1 MKPIEQEILNIKEHH
16 ALMWEMVE
24 LQVRKA
30 FEAIDNYDK
39 NLANQILAREK
50 MVNTQE
56 LVVDHSCENF
66 IALYAPVAID
76 LRFVISLLKINNNLE
91 RIGDFAESIALF
103 VLNKQTAKLPK
114 ELVEKL
120 EFKKMCSTA
129 LEMLITARTALAKE
143 DTTIASKVLSMD
155 SEIDRIN
162 AQSVRVLGEHIQAH
176 PESVCELLSLFGVI
190 RRIERIGDRSANIAE
205 DVVFYVD
212 AKELRHNGK

>member
-1 MKPIEQEILNIKEHH
+1 MKPIEQEIILIKEQH
-16 ALMWEMVE
+16 AMMWEMVE

-30 FEAIDNYDK
+30 FEAIDNFDK
-39 NLANQILAREK
+39 NLATQILTREK

-56 LVVDHSCENF
+56 LVVDHGCENF

-103 VLNKQTAKLPK
+103 VLHKQNGKLPK
-114 ELVEKL
+114 ELIDKL
-120 EFKKMCSTA
+120 EFKKMCSVA
-129 LEMLITARTALAKE
+129 LEMLVTARVALAKE
-143 DTTIASKVLSMD
+143 DTTIASKVLAMD

-162 AQSVRVLGEHIQAH
+162 AQSVKVLGEHIQAH
-176 PESVCELLSLFGVI
+176 PETACELLSLYGVI

-212 AKELRHNGK
+212 AKELRHNSK

>member
-1 MKPIEQEILNIKEHH
+1 M
-16 ALMWEMVE
+16 MWEMVE

-30 FEAIDNYDK
+30 FEAIDNFDK
-39 NLANQILAREK
+39 NLATQILTREK

-56 LVVDHSCENF
+56 LVVDHGCENF

-103 VLNKQTAKLPK
+103 VLHKQNGKLPK
-114 ELVEKL
+114 ELIDKL
-120 EFKKMCSTA
+120 EFKKMCSVA
-129 LEMLITARTALAKE
+129 LEMLVTARVALAKE
-143 DTTIASKVLSMD
+143 DTTIASKVLAMD

-162 AQSVRVLGEHIQAH
+162 AQSVKVLGEHIQAH
-176 PESVCELLSLFGVI
+176 PETACELLSLYGVI

-212 AKELRHNGK
+212 AKELRHNSK

>member
-1 MKPIEQEILNIKEHH
+1 MKPIELETLKIKEQH
-16 ALMWEMVE
+16 AMMWEMVE

-30 FEAIDNYDK
+30 FEAMENFDK
-39 NLANQILAREK
+39 NIANQIITREK

-66 IALYAPVAID
+66 IALYSPVAID

-103 VLNKQTAKLPK
+103 VNYRQKSKLPK
-114 ELVEKL
+114 ELVDKL
-120 EFKKMCSTA
+120 ELKKMCTYA
-129 LEMLITARTALAKE
+129 LNMLTTARAALSKE
-143 DTTIASKVLSMD
+143 DTTIAAQVLGMD
-155 SEIDRIN
+155 AEVDRIN
-162 AQSVRVLGEHIQAH
+162 AQAIPVLSQYMKAN
-176 PESVCELLSLFGVI
+176 PESMEEMLALYGVI

-212 AKELRHNGK
+212 AKELRHNEK

>member
-1 MKPIEQEILNIKEHH
+1 MKPIEQEIIIIKEQH
-16 ALMWEMVE
+16 AMMWEMVE

-30 FEAIDNYDK
+30 FEAMDNFDK
-39 NLANQILAREK
+39 NLATQILTREK

-103 VLNKQTAKLPK
+103 VLHKQNGKLPK
-114 ELVEKL
+114 ELIDKL
-120 EFKKMCSTA
+120 EFKKMCSIA
-129 LEMLITARTALAKE
+129 LEMLVTARVALAKE
-143 DTTIASKVLSMD
+143 DTTIASKVLTMD
-155 SEIDRIN
+155 NEIDRIN
-162 AQSVRVLGEHIQAH
+162 AQSVSVLGEYIKAH
-176 PESVCELLSLFGVI
+176 PDTVCELLSLYGVI
-190 RRIERIGDRSANIAE
+190 RRVERIGDRSANIAE

-212 AKELRHNGK
+212 AKELRHNSK